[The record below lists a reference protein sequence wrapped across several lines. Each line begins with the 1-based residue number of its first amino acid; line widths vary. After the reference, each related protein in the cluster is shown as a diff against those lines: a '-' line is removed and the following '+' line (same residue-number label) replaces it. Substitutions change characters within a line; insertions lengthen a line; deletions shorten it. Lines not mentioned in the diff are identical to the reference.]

1 MQEQVKDQVKD
12 QVNEKAIEKVTEIV
26 FIIDRSG
33 SMSGLEQD
41 TIGGYNSFL
50 KKQREVEGKALISTV
65 LFDHE
70 MLVLHDRVDM
80 DKVELLTEKDYE
92 PRGCT
97 ALLDAVGGA
106 IHHIGNVHK
115 YARREDVPVKTIFVI
130 ITDGHENASN
140 RYTYKKVQQMIER
153 QKSRYDWEFV
163 FLGANMDAA
172 KEAERFGISRSRA
185 MSYKNDG
192 VGVGLNYTVL
202 SDAMCSLRHMVNED
216 LDACEEADKAF
227 SKMSQRVAEDVQKRG
242 K

>member
-1 MQEQVKDQVKD
+1 MQEKQAEKAFER
-12 QVNEKAIEKVTEIV
+12 VNERVTEIV
-26 FIIDRSG
+26 FVIDRSG
-33 SMSGLEQD
+33 SMSGLEED

-50 KKQREVEGKALISTV
+50 KKQREVEGRALISTV

-70 MLVLHDRVDM
+70 MLVLHDRVEM
-80 DKVELLTEKDYE
+80 DAVPLLTAADYQ

-115 YARREDVPVKTIFVI
+115 YARREDVPAKTILVI
-130 ITDGHENASN
+130 ITDGYENASK
-140 RYTYKKVQQMIER
+140 RYTYKRVQQMIER
-153 QKSRYDWEFV
+153 QRSKYDWEFV

-172 KEAERFGISRSRA
+172 KEAERFGIRRSRA

-192 VGVGLNYTVL
+192 AGVGLNYTVL
-202 SDAMCSLRHMVNED
+202 SEAMCSLRKMVNED
-216 LDACEEADKAF
+216 NEAVDRDELADAAF
-227 SKMSQRVAEDVQKRG
+227 GRMSERIAEDVKKRG

>member
-1 MQEQVKDQVKD
+1 MQEQVKI
-12 QVNEKAIEKVTEIV
+12 NEQAKEKVTEIV

-70 MLVLHDRVDM
+70 MLVLHDRVKM
-80 DKVELLTEKDYE
+80 DEVPLLTEKDYE

-115 YARREDVPVKTIFVI
+115 YARREDVPAKTIFVI

-140 RYTYKKVQQMIER
+140 HYTYQKVQQMIER
-153 QKSRYDWEFV
+153 QKGKYGWEFV

-185 MSYKNDG
+185 MSYKNDS
-192 VGVGLNYTVL
+192 VGVGLNYSVL
-202 SDAMCSLRHMVNED
+202 SEAVCSLRSMVTNEMSED
-216 LDACEEADKAF
+216 EEADVAF
-227 SKMSQRVAEDVQKRG
+227 AKMSKRIAEDVQKRG